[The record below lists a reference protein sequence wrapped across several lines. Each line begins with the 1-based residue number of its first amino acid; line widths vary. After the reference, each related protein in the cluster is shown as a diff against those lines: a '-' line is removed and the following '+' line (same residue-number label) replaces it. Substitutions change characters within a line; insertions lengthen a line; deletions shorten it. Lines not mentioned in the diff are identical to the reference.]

1 MNNITLFKTKGAIF
15 LKKIKNKKDI
25 SGKDS
30 CDGYLIDADEKTA
43 RGVIASLGQKNFK
56 GRVGVFGRNDNFNRR
71 ALETLEINYLVSP
84 ELGQRKDTLK
94 QRDSGMN
101 HVLGKLARKKGVV
114 IVIDFN
120 SISKLKGKE
129 KASRLARVMQNVKIC
144 RRAKCGIGIWGCE
157 DKRALQSFGFSW
169 GMSSEQVAQCYDFK

>member
-1 MNNITLFKTKGAIF
+1 MANDITLPKTNNAIF
-15 LKKIKNKKDI
+15 LKKIKTKKDI
-25 SGKDS
+25 SGKDV

-43 RGVIASLGQKNFK
+43 RSVIASLGQKNFK
-56 GRVGVFGRNDNFNRR
+56 GKVGVSGRDGDFNRR

-129 KASRLARVMQNVKIC
+129 KALRLARVIQNVKIC
-144 RRAKCGIGIWGCE
+144 RRAKCGIEIWGCE
-157 DKRALQSFGFSW
+157 DKKALQSFGFSL
-169 GMSSEQVAQCYDFK
+169 GMSSEQVSKAI